1 MLATLFANLA
11 TRPATRFT
19 ARFTAS
25 LVLPIT
31 ALRAAFFARV
41 SDPSWSV
48 VTARIVHPFAFGA
61 YVLRPEPPALVRLLP

>member
-1 MLATLFANLA
+1 MLAAVFANLF
-11 TRPATRFT
+11 TRPATRCT

-25 LVLPIT
+25 IALPIT

-61 YVLRPEPPALVRLLP
+61 YVRPEPPALVRLLP